1 VSRIE
6 RVAFAVTTGAT
17 GSGSAVSP
25 YPIEG
30 SILEWIAPVAST
42 ALTGVGATAS
52 FTATRREDG
61 GTVLALTPQG
71 APWRYA
77 PRRLVVTEA
86 GGTTFLVAGSA
97 TSGVLDTQGIPSA
110 DYVTLAVTGAG
121 SAASGTVYMLYDR
134 HRA

>member
-1 VSRIE
+1 MSNIE
-6 RVAFAVTTGAT
+6 RMAFAITTGAT
-17 GSGSAVSP
+17 GAGSAVSP

-30 SILEWIAPVAST
+30 RILEWVAPVAST
-42 ALTGVGATAS
+42 ALSGPGATAS

-61 GTVLALTPQG
+61 GTVLALGAQG

-77 PRRLVVTEA
+77 PRRLVVTES

-97 TSGVLDTQGIPSA
+97 SSGVLDPEGIPSA

-121 SAASGTVYMLYDR
+121 SAASGTVYVFYDR